1 MSWNGCLIGKTYW
14 IPMLKPVSPLRRC
27 PANPASLPTG
37 REHPWLAP
45 LAGYSD
51 LPFRILCREYGAA
64 VCVTEMVSAKG
75 LVYSGAGTRDLLATA
90 PEDQPLAVQLFG
102 SEPEFLRQAVEILRE
117 AGYGWFDLNMG
128 CAVRKVMRQGA
139 GAALL
144 DDPAKAIGV
153 AKAMLGAAGRGRVGF
168 KLRLGVSGGGP
179 ALTDLALRLQDMGA
193 GWLALHPR
201 TARQGFGGQADWDA
215 IANLAHKLTLPLLA
229 SGDLLTAQDGLRCLD
244 HTGAAGVMY
253 ARGAMR
259 NPAIFAAHRALC
271 QKGSPQKTAP
281 LRGIILRHIAL
292 ARALGP
298 DNRALR
304 KMRSVIPRYARSV
317 PGARVLRDAIC
328 RCADWQELEDALAAF
343 FQPA

>member
-1 MSWNGCLIGKTYW
+1 
-14 IPMLKPVSPLRRC
+14 MLKPVSLPPRCRC

-51 LPFRILCREYGAA
+51 LTFRILCREYGAA

-75 LVYSGAGTRDLLATA
+75 LVYSGAGTRDLLAAA
-90 PEDQPLAVQLFG
+90 PEDQPLVVQLFG

-144 DDPAKAIGV
+144 DDPANALAA
-153 AKAMLGAAGRGRVGF
+153 AKAMLAAAGRGRVGF
-168 KLRLGVSGGGP
+168 KLRLGVSGEYSGP

-201 TARQGFGGQADWDA
+201 TARQGFSGQANWDA
-215 IANLAHKLTLPLLA
+215 IARLVHKLSLPLLA
-229 SGDLLTAQDGLRCLD
+229 SGDLLTAEDGLRCLD
-244 HTGAAGVMY
+244 LTGAAGVMY

-281 LRGIILRHIAL
+281 LHDMILRHMAL
-292 ARALGP
+292 ARALGS
-298 DNRALR
+298 DDRALR
-304 KMRSVIPRYARSV
+304 KMRSVIPHYARSA
-317 PGARVLRDAIC
+317 PGARALRDAIC
-328 RCADWQELEDALAAF
+328 RCANWQELEGALAAF
-343 FQPA
+343 FRIP